1 MTGTFASFNTA
12 LTALRYQR
20 VALDVAG
27 SNVANVSTEGYARR
41 RVEAESVGAPAQPA
55 MWSRH
60 DDMGGG
66 VRVLGLQRMTDELLE
81 SRARFEHGNQGYL
94 DVRRSVLE
102 RLESGVGEPGD
113 NGVSAALD
121 EFRVAWHDLANDPG
135 SGTARAQVL
144 SRAESLAD
152 AVRTQARNVAT
163 EAGQQR
169 STLQTLVGEVNQVAS
184 DLAAA
189 NKSIASAT
197 LTGTDA
203 SSLLDARDRL
213 AMRLA
218 ELTGATA
225 SQRADG
231 GYDVS
236 VGGVALVAG
245 QDAGRF
251 EIATGVAADGSADG
265 NPVTFR
271 VVTGATSTAL
281 ATPPRGEA
289 GGVADLLD
297 VTLPGYTAGLD
308 AVATQLA
315 DEFNAQHTAGYDRD
329 GVAGVALF
337 SYTPGAAASSLGVAV
352 TDPDLVAASGVAG
365 GNLDGSNAEAMPTA
379 STAGDAYQRL
389 VNGLGSEV
397 ASSRRL
403 AGNQAALTRQV
414 DNSREQLSGVNLDE
428 EMVTMVQAQRA
439 YEAASRLMTTVDSVL
454 DTLINRTGLTR

>member
-1 MTGTFASFNTA
+1 MSGTFASFNTA

-41 RVEAESVGAPAQPA
+41 RVEAESVGAAAQPA
-55 MWSRH
+55 MWARS
-60 DDMGGG
+60 DEQPGG

-81 SRARFEHGNQGYL
+81 ARARFEHGNQGYL

-113 NGVSAALD
+113 SGVSAALD
-121 EFRVAWHDLANDPG
+121 AFRTSWHDLANDPG
-135 SGTARAQVL
+135 NETARAQVL
-144 SRAESLAD
+144 SRAGSLAD
-152 AVRTQARNVAT
+152 ALRVQARNVAT

-189 NKSIASAT
+189 NRSIASAE

-213 AMRLA
+213 ALRLA
-218 ELTGATA
+218 DLTGATA
-225 SQRADG
+225 TQRTDG

-236 VGGVALVAG
+236 VGGVALVTG
-245 QDAGRF
+245 QDAGRL

-271 VVTGATSTAL
+271 VVTGATTTAVVSPL
-281 ATPPRGEA
+281 RGEV
-289 GGVADLLD
+289 GGTADLLD
-297 VTLPGYTAGLD
+297 VTLPGYAAGLD

-315 DEFNAQHTAGYDRD
+315 DQFNAQHTAGYDR
-329 GVAGVALF
+329 AGNPGTPLF
-337 SYTPGAAASSLGVAV
+337 SYTAGAAATSIAVAFD
-352 TDPDLVAASGVAG
+352 DPALVAAAGVPGAT
-365 GNLDGSNAEAMPTA
+365 LDASNAEAMAGAT
-379 STAGDAYQRL
+379 TAGEAYQRL

-414 DNSREQLSGVNLDE
+414 DASREQLSGVNLDE
-428 EMVTMVQAQRA
+428 EMVAMVQAQRA
-439 YEAASRLMTTVDSVL
+439 YEAAARLMSTVDSVL